1 MNDAEFSGQIIRALK
16 DQFRFKAERGKWLQQ
31 GQCPDCQKWEAYCAA
46 ENPKVVKCSR
56 TDKCGWEES
65 VRDLLPDLF
74 EDWSKRFKPTETDP
88 NAAADAYLRSARGL
102 DLTGLRGSFT
112 QEYYHDKDRDIGS
125 ATVRFDLPNGSWWER
140 IIDRPGR
147 FDKKARFKFGAS
159 YGGHWWQHPA
169 DSMADLASLDEI
181 WLAEGIFDAAML
193 RQEFPAGDPKTG
205 TARRSAVSN
214 MSTSNYPEASLK
226 ALLAA
231 IDDAHIAKRPRLVFA
246 YDVGRA
252 GVKATKDHVARAR
265 ADGWDATAAQV
276 RPDGEGAKL
285 DWNDL
290 GLRHQ
295 QWHGDPDKAPLGA
308 KLLDEYL
315 WNGAV
320 TIAATPREK
329 ARLIQQR
336 RGLHAFDMRFENRI
350 FWVRTIV
357 DKDTDQVDLQ
367 LDEIANCA
375 FRILY
380 RERDEAVDETNYFLQ
395 VDFPNNTPTAKA
407 RFSHACCTASSE
419 FKKRLFAFSG
429 IWSGNQDQLDR
440 LMRAQTRT
448 MKTVEPLHFTGYSAP
463 HKAWVLGDIAIRDGK
478 LHPIN
483 DENYFSFG
491 KQAVKL
497 ATSERLLHITYD
509 PDKLDFSW
517 IDDVWTAWG
526 PRGLVTLA
534 FFTMSLFAV
543 QIREKQSSLAFLEI
557 TGPPGSGKT
566 TLIEFCW
573 RLFGRP
579 QYEGFNPSS
588 GSSAAGIARNLL
600 KVSNLPV
607 GFIEAG
613 QEQGSRPN
621 PKAFNWDELLTLYN
635 GRSPRALGKKNGG
648 TETFE
653 PPFLGTIYLMQNERI
668 DARDA
673 VLERLMS
680 FPIDKAGHSPAGLKA
695 SRRIAQWPL
704 ESASGYIVHVLRNA
718 GAWLDFYFK
727 RKEFHES
734 EAGMVK
740 RMPDLHNRRCILN
753 HSQLAA
759 SVEALAHLLPVRPE
773 WIEETLALV
782 DWMALDRQRSSGA
795 DHPLLQ
801 KFWEQ
806 VEYLGSLEGDKAER
820 PINLHRK
827 ADQLFAINLPHYED
841 RCRSRGLQSI
851 PTDHLTKLFPGS
863 KARKFVGKKSVNCID
878 GETRWCWVFQHPAG
892 TGTAADVV

>member
-231 IDDAHIAKRPRLVFA
+231 IDAAHIVKRPRLVFA

-336 RGLHAFDMRFENRI
+336 RGLMAFDMRFENRI
-350 FWVRTIV
+350 FWVRTIF
-357 DKDTDQVDLQ
+357 DKETDQTDLQ

-380 RERDEAVDETNYFLQ
+380 RERDEAADETNYFLQ

-407 RFSHACCTASSE
+407 RFSAACCSASGE

-429 IWSGNQDQLDR
+429 MWSGSQDQLDR
-440 LMRAQTRT
+440 LMRSQTRT
-448 MKTVEPLHFTGYSAP
+448 LKTVEPLHFTGYSAA
-463 HKAWVLGDIAIRDGK
+463 HKAWVLGDIAVRDGR
-478 LHPIN
+478 LIQIN
-483 DENYFSFG
+483 SENYFDLG

-497 ATSERLLHITYD
+497 GTTERLLEISYD
-509 PDKLDFSW
+509 PDHLDFRW
-517 IDDVWTAWG
+517 VDDVWTAWG
-526 PRGLVTLA
+526 PRGLVVLA
-534 FFTMSLFAV
+534 FFTMSLFAQ
-543 QIREKQSSLAFLEI
+543 QIRERQKTLGFLEV

-573 RLFGRP
+573 KLLGRTG
-579 QYEGFNPSS
+579 YEGFDPNKATT
-588 GSSAAGIARNLL
+588 AAIARNFQ
-600 KVSNLPV
+600 KVANLPV
-607 GFIEAG
+607 GLIEGNRDQQKTNAR
-613 QEQGSRPN
+613 QFDY
-621 PKAFNWDELLTLYN
+621 AELLTLYN
-635 GRSPRALGKKNGG
+635 GRSPRSTGRKSGG

-653 PPFLGTIYLMQNERI
+653 PPFLGSIYLMQNERI
-668 DARDA
+668 DAMDA

-680 FPIDKAGHSPAGLKA
+680 FHIDKAGWSEATKAAALRIENWPMDQASAWIIHVIRAEADWLKFYFARFHHHDADMPRRKAGLHN
-695 SRRIAQWPL
+695 SRAI
-704 ESASGYIVHVLRNA
+704 
-718 GAWLDFYFK
+718 K
-727 RKEFHES
+727 
-734 EAGMVK
+734 
-740 RMPDLHNRRCILN
+740 C

-759 SVEALAHLLPVRPE
+759 SVEALGHLLPVKPE
-773 WIEETLALV
+773 WISETLAMV
-782 DWMALDRQRSSGA
+782 DWMALDRQQSSGA
-795 DHPLLQ
+795 DHPLVQ

-806 VEYLGSLEGDKAER
+806 IEYLESLEEENAAR

-827 ADQLFAINLPHYED
+827 PDQLIAINLPHYED
-841 RCRSRGLQSI
+841 RCRSRGLPSV
-851 PTDHLTKLFPGS
+851 PTDQLHKLLSGS
-863 KARKFVGKKSVNCID
+863 KVRKFVEKKPVNCAD
-878 GETRWCWVFQHPAG
+878 DRVRHCWVFQHPKG

>member
-1 MNDAEFSGQIIRALK
+1 MNDTEFSGQIIRALK
-16 DQFRFKAERGKWLQQ
+16 DRFRFKAERGKWLQQ

-74 EDWSKRFKPTETDP
+74 EDWSKRFQPTETDP

-193 RQEFPAGDPKTG
+193 RQEFPAGDPRTG
-205 TARRSAVSN
+205 TPRRSAVSN
-214 MSTSNYPEASLK
+214 MSTSNYPEHSLK

-231 IDDAHIAKRPRLVFA
+231 IDKAHIAKRPRLVFA

-336 RGLHAFDMRFENRI
+336 RGLMAFDMRFENRI
-350 FWVRTIV
+350 FWVRTIF
-357 DKDTDQVDLQ
+357 DKENDQTDLQ

-380 RERDEAVDETNYFLQ
+380 RERDEAADETNYFIQ

-407 RFSHACCTASSE
+407 RFSAACCSASGE

-429 IWSGNQDQLDR
+429 MWSGNQDQLDR
-440 LMRAQTRT
+440 LMRSQTRT
-448 MKTVEPLHFTGYSAP
+448 LKTVEPLHFTGYSAA
-463 HKAWVLGDIAIRDGK
+463 HKAWVLGDIAVRDGR
-478 LHPIN
+478 LIQIN
-483 DENYFSFG
+483 SENYFDLG

-497 ATSERLLHITYD
+497 GTTERLLDIKYD
-509 PDKLDFSW
+509 PDHVDFRW
-517 IDDVWTAWG
+517 VDDVWTAWG
-526 PRGLVTLA
+526 PRGLVVLA
-534 FFTMSLFAV
+534 FFTMSLFAQ
-543 QIREKQSSLAFLEI
+543 QIRERQKTLGFLEV

-573 RLFGRP
+573 KLLGRTG
-579 QYEGFNPSS
+579 YEGFDPNKATT
-588 GSSAAGIARNLL
+588 AAIARNFQ
-600 KVSNLPV
+600 KVANLPV
-607 GFIEAG
+607 GLIEGNRDQQKTNAR
-613 QEQGSRPN
+613 QFDY
-621 PKAFNWDELLTLYN
+621 AELLTLYN
-635 GRSPRALGKKNGG
+635 GRSPRSTGRKSGG

-653 PPFLGTIYLMQNERI
+653 PPFLGSIYLMQNERI
-668 DARDA
+668 DAMDA

-680 FPIDKAGHSPAGLKA
+680 FHIDKAGWSEATKAAALRIENWPMDRASAWIIHVIRAEAEWLKFYFARFQHHDADMPRRKAGLHN
-695 SRRIAQWPL
+695 SRAI
-704 ESASGYIVHVLRNA
+704 
-718 GAWLDFYFK
+718 K
-727 RKEFHES
+727 
-734 EAGMVK
+734 
-740 RMPDLHNRRCILN
+740 C

-759 SVEALAHLLPVRPE
+759 SVEALGHLLPNVKPE
-773 WIEETLALV
+773 WISETLALV
-782 DWMALDRQRSSGA
+782 DWMALDRQQSSGA
-795 DHPLLQ
+795 DHPLVQ

-806 VEYLGSLEGDKAER
+806 IEYLESLEEDGATR

-827 ADQLFAINLPHYED
+827 PDQLIAINLPHYED
-841 RCRSRGLQSI
+841 RCRSRGLPAV
-851 PTDHLTKLFPGS
+851 PTDQLHKLLSGS
-863 KARKFVGKKSVNCID
+863 KVRKFVEKKPVNCAD
-878 GETRWCWVFQHPAG
+878 DRVRHCWVFQHPKG

>member
-31 GQCPDCQKWEAYCAA
+31 GQCPDCQKWEAYCAS

-74 EDWSKRFKPTETDP
+74 EDWSKRFEPTAEAP

-102 DLTGLRGSFT
+102 DLTGLRGAFT
-112 QEYYHDKDRDIGS
+112 QEYYHDKARDIGS

-159 YGGHWWQHPA
+159 YAGQWWQHPA

-181 WLAEGIFDAAML
+181 WLAEGIFDCAML

-205 TARRSAVSN
+205 TARRSAVSV
-214 MSTSNYPEASLK
+214 MSTSNYPEAALK

-231 IDDAHIAKRPRLVFA
+231 IDDANITQRPRLVFA

-295 QWHGDPDKAPLGA
+295 QWHGDAEKAPLGA
-308 KLLDEYL
+308 KQLDEYL

-320 TIAATPREK
+320 TIAATAREK
-329 ARLIQQR
+329 AHLIQKR
-336 RGLHAFDMRFENRI
+336 RGLMAFDMRFENRI
-350 FWVRTIV
+350 FWVRSIF
-357 DKDTDQVDLQ
+357 DKDTDKVDLQ

-380 RERDEAVDETNYFLQ
+380 RERDEAADETNYFLQ

-407 RFSHACCTASSE
+407 RFSAACCSASGE

-429 IWSGNQDQLDR
+429 MWSGSQDQLDR
-440 LMRAQTRT
+440 LMRSQTRT
-448 MKTVEPLHFTGYSAP
+448 LKTVEPLHFTGYSAA
-463 HKAWVLGDIAIRDGK
+463 HKAWVLGDIAVRDGR
-478 LHPIN
+478 LIQIN
-483 DENYFSFG
+483 SENYFDLG

-497 ATSERLLHITYD
+497 GTTERLLEISYD
-509 PDKLDFSW
+509 PTRQDFSW
-517 IDDVWTAWG
+517 VDDIWTAWG
-526 PRGLVTLA
+526 PRGLVVLA
-534 FFTMSLFAV
+534 FFTASLFAQ
-543 QIREKQSSLAFLEI
+543 QIRERQKTLGFLEV

-573 RLFGRP
+573 KLLGRTG
-579 QYEGFNPSS
+579 YEGFDPNKATT
-588 GSSAAGIARNLL
+588 AAIARNFQ
-600 KVSNLPV
+600 KVANLPV
-607 GFIEAG
+607 GLIEGNRDQQKTNAR
-613 QEQGSRPN
+613 QFDY
-621 PKAFNWDELLTLYN
+621 AELLTLYN
-635 GRSPRALGKKNGG
+635 GRSPRSVGRKSGG

-653 PPFLGTIYLMQNERI
+653 PPFLGSIYLMQNERI
-668 DARDA
+668 DAMDA

-680 FPIDKAGHSPAGLKA
+680 FHIDKAGWNEATKAAAMRIENWPMDTASAFIIHVIRAEADWLKFYFARFHHHDTDMPRRKAGLHN
-695 SRRIAQWPL
+695 SRAI
-704 ESASGYIVHVLRNA
+704 
-718 GAWLDFYFK
+718 K
-727 RKEFHES
+727 
-734 EAGMVK
+734 
-740 RMPDLHNRRCILN
+740 C

-759 SVEALAHLLPVRPE
+759 SVEALGHLLPVKPE
-773 WIEETLALV
+773 WIAEALALV
-782 DWMALDRQRSSGA
+782 DWMALDRQQSSGA
-795 DHPLLQ
+795 DHPLVQ

-806 VEYLGSLEGDKAER
+806 VDYLESLEEDGAAR

-827 ADQLFAINLPHYED
+827 PEDLIAINLPHYED
-841 RCRSRGLQSI
+841 RCRHRGLQSV
-851 PTDHLTKLFPGS
+851 PTDQLHKLLSGS
-863 KARKFVGKKSVNCID
+863 KVRKFVEKKPVNCAD
-878 GETRWCWVFQHPAG
+878 NRVRHCWVFQHPRG

>member
-1 MNDAEFSGQIIRALK
+1 MNDTEFSGQIIRALK
-16 DQFRFKAERGKWLQQ
+16 DRFRFKAERGKWLQQ

-74 EDWSKRFKPTETDP
+74 EDWSKRFQPTETDP

-193 RQEFPAGDPKTG
+193 RQEFPAGDPRTG
-205 TARRSAVSN
+205 TPRRSAVSN
-214 MSTSNYPEASLK
+214 MSTSNYPEHSLK

-231 IDDAHIAKRPRLVFA
+231 IDKAHIAKRPRLVFA

-336 RGLHAFDMRFENRI
+336 RGLQAFDMRFENRI
-350 FWVRTIV
+350 FWVRTIF
-357 DKDTDQVDLQ
+357 DKETDQADLQ

-380 RERDEAVDETNYFLQ
+380 RERDEAADETNYFIQ

-407 RFSHACCTASSE
+407 RFSAACCSASGE

-429 IWSGNQDQLDR
+429 MWSGNQDQLDR
-440 LMRAQTRT
+440 LMRSQTRT
-448 MKTVEPLHFTGYSAP
+448 LKTVEPLHFTGYSAA
-463 HKAWVLGDIAIRDGK
+463 HKAWVLGDIAVRDGR
-478 LHPIN
+478 LIQIN
-483 DENYFSFG
+483 SENYFDLG

-497 ATSERLLHITYD
+497 GTTERLLDIQYD
-509 PDKLDFSW
+509 PDQLDFRW
-517 IDDVWTAWG
+517 VDDVWTAWG
-526 PRGLVTLA
+526 PRGLVVLA
-534 FFTMSLFAV
+534 FFTMSLFAQ
-543 QIREKQSSLAFLEI
+543 QIRERQKTLGFLEV

-573 RLFGRP
+573 KLLGRTG
-579 QYEGFNPSS
+579 YEGFDPNKATT
-588 GSSAAGIARNLL
+588 AAIARNFQ
-600 KVSNLPV
+600 KVANLPV
-607 GFIEAG
+607 GLIEGGRDQQKTNAR
-613 QEQGSRPN
+613 QFDYS
-621 PKAFNWDELLTLYN
+621 ELLTLYN
-635 GRSPRALGKKNGG
+635 GRSPRSTGRKSGG

-653 PPFLGTIYLMQNERI
+653 PPFLGSIYLMQNERI
-668 DARDA
+668 DAMDA

-680 FPIDKAGHSPAGLKA
+680 FHIDKARHTDLTMAAAGRIEHFPADK
-695 SRRIAQWPL
+695 
-704 ESASGYIVHVLRNA
+704 ASGYIIHVLRNA
-718 GAWLDFYFK
+718 DAWLKFYFERSHFHREQGNMAK
-727 RKEFHES
+727 RV
-734 EAGMVK
+734 AGLING
-740 RMPDLHNRRCILN
+740 RIILN
-753 HSQLAA
+753 HSQLGAA
-759 SVEALAHLLPVRPE
+759 VETLAHLLPNVKPE
-773 WIEETLALV
+773 WISETLALV
-782 DWMALDRQRSSGA
+782 DWMALDRQQSSGA
-795 DHPLLQ
+795 DHPLVQ

-806 VEYLGSLEGDKAER
+806 IEYLESLEEDGATR

-827 ADQLFAINLPHYED
+827 PDQLIAINLPHYED
-841 RCRSRGLQSI
+841 RCRSRGLPAV
-851 PTDHLTKLFPGS
+851 PTDQLHKLLSGS
-863 KARKFVGKKSVNCID
+863 KVRKFVEKKPVNCAD
-878 GETRWCWVFQHPAG
+878 DRVRHCWVFQHPKG